1 MHQLRA
7 YLKLFGASGASRAF
21 DSFDYLTHAWPGWE
35 GSGKANPG
43 LAYEAK
49 RWNQIRIR
57 RAFELVSFQQ
67 LGKINENIV
76 FTWNMIVIIVV
87 ENMKNE
93 KCS

>member
-1 MHQLRA
+1 MSSTTLHQLRA

-57 RAFELVSFQQ
+57 RAFELVRFQK
-67 LGKINENIV
+67 LEKIKENIV
-76 FTWNMIVIIVV
+76 FTV
-87 ENMKNE
+87 EIRL
-93 KCS
+93 